1 MLELIVLAGLP
12 GSGKST
18 YCKEKLP
25 NHVRI
30 SQDDMGKK
38 EHYLQFKKL
47 LEEKCP
53 QIVIDRVNFN
63 PEQRSRYLKPAKEA
77 GYTTKIIVLR
87 QNILACRHQIANR
100 IGHPTL
106 TKENDVPKI
115 LDMFK
120 GLWQDPAKTEAN
132 IIEYVKQPYY
142 AKISDFTHISGKVL
156 VFGDLHGVW
165 EEFIKVVEQEKP
177 EYIFSVG
184 DLNDR
189 GPDYLKLLDFF
200 MDPKNNAFQVMGN
213 HEKKLLHT
221 LIKGKVTGLSKELQD
236 TVDQL
241 PKERIAQI
249 INYLETLP
257 HIIKLPRSIIVHAGI
272 DFNHS
277 LEKQRVEDCIYMRHF
292 GGTSYQD
299 VNAPMW
305 YEVPRTNYW
314 QDKQILHGHIVSEQL
329 NNQHK
334 VLSLDAGA
342 VYGRG
347 LRYLKVEY
355 QQLEGVEVLEAS
367 QVLSVPTK
375 EYAEDEWKQAK

>member
-1 MLELIVLAGLP
+1 MLELIILAGLP

-18 YCKEKLP
+18 YCKETLP
-25 NHVRI
+25 DYSRI

-53 QIVIDRVNFN
+53 RIVIDRVNFN
-63 PEQRSRYLKPAKEA
+63 SEQRSRYLTPAKEA

-87 QNILACRHQIANR
+87 QNLLTCRHQIMNR
-100 IGHPTL
+100 TGHPTL
-106 TKENDVPKI
+106 TKENDISKV

-120 GLWQDPAKTEAN
+120 GLWKDPAKTEAD
-132 IIEYVKQPYY
+132 IIEYIKQPYY
-142 AKISDFTHISGKVL
+142 ARISDFSHISGKTL

-177 EYIFSVG
+177 DYIFSVG

-189 GPDYLKLLDFF
+189 GPDYPKLLFFF
-200 MDPKNNAFQVMGN
+200 MNPKNNAFQVMGN
-213 HEKKLLHT
+213 HEKKLLQT
-221 LIKGKVTGLSKELQD
+221 LIKGKFSGLSSELQA

-241 PKERIAQI
+241 PKEKLSEI
-249 INYLETLP
+249 IEYLETLP
-257 HIIKLPRSIIVHAGI
+257 HIIKLPKSIIVHAGI
-272 DFNHS
+272 NFNYS

-299 VNAPMW
+299 TAAPMW
-305 YEVPRTNYW
+305 YEVPRNKYW
-314 QDKQILHGHIVSEQL
+314 EGRRVLHGHIVL
-329 NNQHK
+329 NEYNMEYQ

-347 LRYLKVEY
+347 LRYAVQEYTKVGDLIVESGKLK
-355 QQLEGVEVLEAS
+355 QII
-367 QVLSVPTK
+367 TK
-375 EYAEDEWKQAK
+375 EYAEDEWKGIK